1 MKKVIASV
9 ALALMT
15 MIQAGAQTTISDTE
29 LAQRNI
35 NRCMAIVDA
44 CWDKTMAGSEAY
56 MYMADTY
63 NTADGSKS
71 GPSDIWP
78 LTAAVEAHCSL
89 LEAIDFARRDDESL
103 YEAEREKYA
112 HRLEVIIDNLD
123 YYRGSYRRP
132 SYATRI
138 RSWQPYAVPR
148 ASQKGKAD
156 VTGIFNVYDD
166 QMWLSRELIRAWRL
180 TGKQAYLDRAAYLA
194 DYVLDG
200 WDCWRDAD
208 GNEYGGI
215 TWGPGYNSKHACS
228 NAPVIQPLVW
238 LAEIYA
244 DSDEKTEYNYRDADN
259 KPVTEQRL
267 REEIYLDFAQRI
279 FDWQYRTLAHPT
291 GVYYDMIGGEQAEVV
306 YKDGYRQH
314 INTGRPGGE
323 FYPYNTGTMIAG
335 AAELLRVTGDETY
348 AERLN
353 ASVSASLGRF
363 CRYSPVISGYVLTT
377 DEKATSGFRTWFND
391 VLLRGLA
398 DAEPYCSGSACG
410 RIISAAQAALDY
422 AYDNYNRGGFLP
434 IDLTGGWGD
443 ETVTKPFHQFAFASE
458 YGVLALRLLKRVA
471 EEASVNADVV
481 SSGNRNTSV
490 YTLSGIEVGAEEE
503 VAGSLPSGV
512 YIIGGSKTFVKE

>member
-156 VTGIFNVYDD
+156 VTGILNVYDD

-267 REEIYLDFAQRI
+267 REELYLDFAQRI
-279 FDWQYRTLAHPT
+279 FDWQHSTLAQ
-291 GVYYDMIGGEQAEVV
+291 IGRAHV
-306 YKDGYRQH
+306 
-314 INTGRPGGE
+314 
-323 FYPYNTGTMIAG
+323 
-335 AAELLRVTGDETY
+335 
-348 AERLN
+348 
-353 ASVSASLGRF
+353 
-363 CRYSPVISGYVLTT
+363 
-377 DEKATSGFRTWFND
+377 
-391 VLLRGLA
+391 
-398 DAEPYCSGSACG
+398 
-410 RIISAAQAALDY
+410 
-422 AYDNYNRGGFLP
+422 
-434 IDLTGGWGD
+434 
-443 ETVTKPFHQFAFASE
+443 
-458 YGVLALRLLKRVA
+458 
-471 EEASVNADVV
+471 
-481 SSGNRNTSV
+481 
-490 YTLSGIEVGAEEE
+490 
-503 VAGSLPSGV
+503 
-512 YIIGGSKTFVKE
+512 